1 MHHLTRLRMGR
12 GWRGAL
18 VHILLNPCYYKNT
31 LKNKRLFGQSQ
42 SPGAWGSSV
51 CLPRLSPLYSCQ
63 FLSEL
68 QLFPAHLDRTLNKTQ
83 EDLIPSHFPQEEY
96 IQLQQPIVWIMITVA
111 RDKERAE
118 KAGWGG
124 SHRWKHGVKKKTTA
138 CIERCR
144 MNKPDYRSRYSLDA
158 KRFETA
164 NFHARPFLL
173 FTVRNVFF
181 RQW

>member
-124 SHRWKHGVKKKTTA
+124 DLTDENMVLRKKQLPVSK
-138 CIERCR
+138 
-144 MNKPDYRSRYSLDA
+144 DA
-158 KRFETA
+158 EWT
-164 NFHARPFLL
+164 NPIIVHVIL
-173 FTVRNVFF
+173 
-181 RQW
+181 